1 MILFSATENTENTEV
16 DKIVSYLFYVFKC
29 LVGVFFLFVFE
40 SKSCSTCL
48 GVGTIEKRET
58 CRVCSGNRKIR
69 ETVTKFVI
77 DVMEKE
83 NIHMLCKAL
92 NMANL
97 NGLLVEGV
105 IEKCDLCG
113 GDGIVTINSLKATG
127 VKLGIIVNFG
137 TYPKVEICRIAL

>member
-1 MILFSATENTENTEV
+1 
-16 DKIVSYLFYVFKC
+16 
-29 LVGVFFLFVFE
+29 
-40 SKSCSTCL
+40 
-48 GVGTIEKRET
+48 
-58 CRVCSGNRKIR
+58 
-69 ETVTKFVI
+69 
-77 DVMEKE
+77 
-83 NIHMLCKAL
+83 MLCKAL